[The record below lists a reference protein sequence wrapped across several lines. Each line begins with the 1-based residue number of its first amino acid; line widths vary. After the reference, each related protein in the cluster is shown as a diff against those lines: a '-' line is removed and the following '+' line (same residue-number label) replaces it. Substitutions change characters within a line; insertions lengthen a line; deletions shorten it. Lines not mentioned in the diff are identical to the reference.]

1 MSGELV
7 LTLGDRDADL
17 RMIGGGAWTL
27 PTGVETLLESELADP
42 PKGRPAPE
50 QLTNAL
56 GRVHDDLDEIIIDA
70 PIVAAAPTLTVV
82 GDHAVML
89 ARVEIGSDDVDPPL
103 DLARRD
109 IDEVFRTIVAEP
121 TSERVDN
128 PGLDPDHVESIVATC
143 CYVLAI
149 LRRLGDAEAADAEL
163 AKAGTM
169 RRDLCFPNRHE
180 DIAVLTSAIEHQPGD
195 ALARFALPHLVF
207 FFQRAVQGCR

>member
-7 LTLGDRDADL
+7 LTLGDRDAAL
-17 RMIGGGAWTL
+17 RMVGGGAWTL
-27 PTGVETLLESELADP
+27 PTGVVTLLESELADP
-42 PKGRPAPE
+42 PRGRPAPE

-82 GDHAVML
+82 GDHGVML
-89 ARVEIGSDDVDPPL
+89 ARVEIGSDDVTPPL

-121 TSERVDN
+121 SSERVDN

-149 LRRLGDAEAADAEL
+149 LRRLGLDTVTITLTDPINDGGAAS
-163 AKAGTM
+163 AGG
-169 RRDLCFPNRHE
+169 
-180 DIAVLTSAIEHQPGD
+180 A
-195 ALARFALPHLVF
+195 
-207 FFQRAVQGCR
+207 